1 MDLITAAYIVGGM
14 TAFALAVEL
23 GTIAND
29 EWHRRK
35 FRRAMRADR
44 KRSNA
49 ERPARVID
57 SHNFRAAIAASRAQ
71 LAQAPQAPQ
80 APQTDAASR
89 YAATAP
95 HIAATIQQ
103 ARPALPVQTAR
114 PAPLILKNPT
124 KGPRA

>member
-1 MDLITAAYIVGGM
+1 MDLITGAYIVGGM

-29 EWHRRK
+29 EWHWRK

-44 KRSNA
+44 KRRNA

-57 SHNFRAAIAASRAQ
+57 SPNFRAAIAASRAQ
-71 LAQAPQAPQ
+71 LAQTPQ

-89 YAATAP
+89 YAQTAP